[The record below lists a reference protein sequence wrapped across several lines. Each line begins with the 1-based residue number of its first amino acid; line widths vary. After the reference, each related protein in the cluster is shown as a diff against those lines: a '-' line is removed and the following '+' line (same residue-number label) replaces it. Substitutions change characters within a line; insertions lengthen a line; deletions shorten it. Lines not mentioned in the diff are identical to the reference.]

1 MLVMI
6 GLSYGRDVAMN
17 TNGYANTD
25 AVSPVIGVML
35 MIVVTIIIAAVVSAF
50 AGGFA
55 DDQKKTPSAQIDVQL
70 KENQDIS
77 GAWYSQMVF
86 THKGGDPIR
95 TRDLRIV
102 TWNQSGVKKVTDGSL
117 ETTDYPCKIVN
128 GACDPVNLFGNMT
141 WVNGDILATLDAGST
156 AKILGS
162 GTPLYKGKTITV
174 DIVYIPSNELLLHKE
189 VMAS

>member
-1 MLVMI
+1 LGAVREDESMDAN
-6 GLSYGRDVAMN
+6 R
-17 TNGYANTD
+17 YANTD

-55 DDQKKTPSAQIDVQL
+55 DAQKKTPSARIDVQL

-77 GAWYSQMVF
+77 GTWYSQVVF
-86 THKGGDPIR
+86 THKGGDPLP

-117 ETTDYPCKIVN
+117 ESADYPCKLVN
-128 GACDPVNLFGNMT
+128 GACDPVNLFGNTT
-141 WVNGDILATLDAGST
+141 WMNGDILATLDAGST

-174 DIVYIPSNELLLHKE
+174 DIVYIPSNELLFHKE